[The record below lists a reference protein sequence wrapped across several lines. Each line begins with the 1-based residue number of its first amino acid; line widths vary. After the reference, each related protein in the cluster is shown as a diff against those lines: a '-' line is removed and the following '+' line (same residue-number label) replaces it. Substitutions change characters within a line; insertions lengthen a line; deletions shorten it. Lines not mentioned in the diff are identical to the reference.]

1 MIDRKFDN
9 ENDRQCVKMLL
20 QKCMQQQLTRY
31 MFLYDNFLALTQME
45 INYQKPKIFMRLC
58 FQNIFWQ
65 QLVRY
70 TKQIL
75 GRFSLQRMDQQH

>member
-58 FQNIFWQ
+58 FQNIFSQ

-70 TKQIL
+70 TKQIF